1 MAEKIEVVTHMGPIR
16 IRVSAS
22 EPVKAR
28 AFPAPMAIKVLGLP
42 GPRGPSGTQ
51 GPPGPLGP
59 PGNLDAGIIIDG
71 GNF

>member
-1 MAEKIEVVTHMGPIR
+1 MAEKIEVATHLSPIL

-28 AFPAPMAIKVLGLP
+28 ALSTPIAIKVLGLP
-42 GPRGPSGTQ
+42 GPQ
-51 GPPGPLGP
+51 GPTGAQGPAGP
-59 PGNLDAGIIIDG
+59 QGLPGNLDTGIVLDG

>member
-1 MAEKIEVVTHMGPIR
+1 MAEKIEVATHTGPIH
-16 IRVSAS
+16 IRVLAN

-28 AFPAPMAIKVLGLP
+28 ALSTPIAIKVLGLP
-42 GPRGPSGTQ
+42 GPQGPTGSQ

-59 PGNLDAGIIIDG
+59 PGNLNAGITIDG